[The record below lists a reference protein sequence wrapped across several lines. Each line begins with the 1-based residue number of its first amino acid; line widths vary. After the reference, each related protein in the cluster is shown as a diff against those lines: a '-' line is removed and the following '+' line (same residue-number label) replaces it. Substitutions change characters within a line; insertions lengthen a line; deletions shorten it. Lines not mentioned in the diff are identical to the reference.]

1 MALLSTRSS
10 RRSDGKLTC
19 TGPGRPDVAMPIA
32 LPISSPRV
40 AAELAVQD
48 ALVTGAAISAWRIS

>member
-32 LPISSPRV
+32 LPISSPRD
-40 AAELAVQD
+40 AAELADQD